1 MRRCNGCNQEL
12 PLSEFRVRVG
22 NTAEKEGRAGQPYGR
37 CCSCNRKRTIKKHD
51 GDMSYAIRALLWSG
65 GSRRGRGEER
75 SRKNLTVEQ
84 LNQLYVK
91 QKGSC
96 ALSGFELTA
105 IRGKSAFPTNVS
117 IDRIDN
123 SKGYT
128 IDNIQ
133 LVCRKANTMK
143 GEETWEELLDWCTAI
158 LQSAGRPPK

>member
-1 MRRCNGCNQEL
+1 MRRCNGCKQEL
-12 PLSEFRVRVG
+12 PLSEFRIRAG
-22 NTAEKEGRAGQPYGR
+22 KTAEKEGRAGQPYGR
-37 CCSCNRKRTIKKHD
+37 CRSCNTKRTVEKTD
-51 GDMSYAIRALLWSG
+51 GDMSHAIRALLGSG
-65 GSRRGRGEER
+65 GSRRGRGEDR
-75 SRKNLTVEQ
+75 SRKHLTVEQ

-91 QKGSC
+91 QKGRC
-96 ALSGFELTA
+96 ALTGFELTA
-105 IRGKSAFPTNVS
+105 IRGKAAFPTNVS

>member
-12 PLSEFRVRVG
+12 PLSEFRVRAG
-22 NTAEKEGRAGQPYGR
+22 KTAEKEGRAGQPYGR
-37 CCSCNRKRTIKKHD
+37 CRQCNRKRTIKRHD
-51 GDMSYAIRALLWSG
+51 GDMSHAIRALLWSG
-65 GSRRGRGEER
+65 GSRRGREEER
-75 SRKNLTVEQ
+75 SRKHLTVEQ

-91 QKGSC
+91 QKGKC